1 MMKNNSESAELHDL
15 LHEARA
21 GNAEA
26 FEQLF
31 QRHRDTLR
39 QIVALRMDPRL
50 SSRVDASDII
60 QDAHA
65 VAIERF
71 ADYLERQPVSFHVW
85 LRQIVQ
91 DQLLTAYRR
100 HMRADRRTVHRE
112 IPLPEQSSLALAEQ
126 LTEHGPTAS
135 QQVARA
141 EQIRRVRVA
150 LGQLVDED
158 REILLLRHFEQLSH
172 KEIGYILHLEPAAA
186 RKRYGRALIRLG
198 KIMRD
203 IGLTE
208 SQL

>member
-1 MMKNNSESAELHDL
+1 MSENSESAQLHGL
-15 LHEARA
+15 LQEAQM

-31 QRHRDTLR
+31 QSHRDTLR

-65 VAIERF
+65 VAIQRF
-71 ADYLERQPVSFHVW
+71 PDYVERQPVSFRVW

-91 DQLLTAYRR
+91 DQLLKAYQR
-100 HMRADRRTVHRE
+100 HVCADRRTVHRE
-112 IPLPEQSSLALAEQ
+112 IPLPEQSSVALAEQ
-126 LTEHGPTAS
+126 LTTHGPTAS
-135 QQVARA
+135 QVVARA

-150 LGQLVDED
+150 LGRLADDD
-158 REILLLRHFEQLSH
+158 REILWLRHFEQLAH
-172 KEIGYILHLEPAAA
+172 KEIGYILRLESAAA

-198 KIMRD
+198 KIIRD
-203 IGLTE
+203 MGLTE